1 MGGAT
6 GGAVEGAGTV
16 RALVGPCDARRP
28 TRRVW
33 RREEPGAAAAACPPR
48 RGRRDGRSAGR
59 PREQDPERPLPWAGG
74 RPGNGRSRRGRGRA
88 AGGGARRPFPG
99 AAAGGLRA
107 AAASPSPLPSPSSGA
122 ELLSLLP
129 RPRVLPEIR
138 AGSKITT
145 TRKMNETLG

>member
-16 RALVGPCDARRP
+16 RALVGPCDARRR

-74 RPGNGRSRRGRGRA
+74 RPGNGRSRRGRA